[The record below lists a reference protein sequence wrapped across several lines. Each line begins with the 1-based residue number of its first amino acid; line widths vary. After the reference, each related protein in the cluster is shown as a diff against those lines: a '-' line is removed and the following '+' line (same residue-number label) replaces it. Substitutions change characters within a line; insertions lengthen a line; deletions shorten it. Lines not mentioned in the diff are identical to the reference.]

1 VNQKYFH
8 LIALTTSFIV
18 ILFRRQI
25 LPESFFPQASYIE
38 EMEQIN
44 EKYKKEHREV
54 LEKAIQR
61 RITEKSDLSGYLN
74 K

>member
-1 VNQKYFH
+1 
-8 LIALTTSFIV
+8 
-18 ILFRRQI
+18 
-25 LPESFFPQASYIE
+25 
-38 EMEQIN
+38 MEQIN